1 MVPRASKF
9 DEESSFIS
17 IMNPSA
23 VLTCPGVSIPVT
35 LIVPD
40 LKYSL
45 SQPAVYE
52 HAEKDIIYPLTVSKV
67 APVRKSVPD
76 KLIPAVVVGR
86 VISSG
91 KVIFTVQSCAT
102 GKFVLIVNSY

>member
-1 MVPRASKF
+1 VPWASKF
-9 DEESSFIS
+9 DVESSYILIS
-17 IMNPSA
+17 NPSA

-45 SQPAVYE
+45 SHPAVYE
-52 HAEKDIIYPLTVSKV
+52 HAENDIIYPLTVSEV
-67 APVRKSVPD
+67 APARKFVPD

-86 VISSG
+86 MISSG
-91 KVIFTVQSCAT
+91 KVI
-102 GKFVLIVNSY
+102 